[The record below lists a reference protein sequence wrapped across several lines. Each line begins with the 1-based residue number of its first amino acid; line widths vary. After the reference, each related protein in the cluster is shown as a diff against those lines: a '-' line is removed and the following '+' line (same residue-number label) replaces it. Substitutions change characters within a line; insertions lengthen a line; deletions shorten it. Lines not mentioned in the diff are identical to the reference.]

1 MSNATI
7 LSAIDTLVATVVTN
21 LSTLATAKTSVTTLQ
36 TSLATAQ
43 AVVAAD
49 FADSTTDSGTL
60 SARLPSEQALISV
73 LQSQLAAAQL
83 TVKTAQAAVY
93 ASALIAGTQAQ
104 SVCRQT
110 RAFQRSSDETT
121 LLNFV
126 DSGKMRLGSLALHEV
141 LNASASDAEIADH
154 YARFATG
161 NAAAVPSVW
170 QNITNLSPNWN
181 TWKTFFA
188 GIEGITL
195 VSTS

>member
-21 LSTLATAKTSVTTLQ
+21 LATLATAKTSVTTLQ

-49 FADSTTDSGTL
+49 LADSTTDSGTL
-60 SARLPSEQALISV
+60 SARLPSEFALVSV

-83 TVKTAQAAVY
+83 AVKTAQAAVY
-93 ASALIAGTQAQ
+93 ASSLIAGTQCQ

-110 RAFQRSSDETT
+110 RAFQRSADETT

-126 DSGKMRLGSLALHEV
+126 DNNKLSLGSMSLYEV
-141 LNASASDAEIADH
+141 LNASAADTVIAGH
-154 YARFATG
+154 YARFNTG
-161 NAAAVPSVW
+161 NAAAIPTVYP
-170 QNITNLSPNWN
+170 NITNLSANWS
-181 TWKTFFA
+181 TFETFFA
-188 GIEGITL
+188 GIDGITL